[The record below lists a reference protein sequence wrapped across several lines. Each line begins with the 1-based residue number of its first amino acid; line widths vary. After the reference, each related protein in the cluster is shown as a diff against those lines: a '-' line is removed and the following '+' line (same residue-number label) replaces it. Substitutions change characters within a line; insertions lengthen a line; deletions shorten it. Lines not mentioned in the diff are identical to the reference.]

1 MEKKSYVDMPV
12 DDLSATELPLTS
24 EIRSQEVGGRAIER
38 AERKE

>member
-1 MEKKSYVDMPV
+1 MEEKRYTEIPV
-12 DDLSATELPLTS
+12 DDLTATELPLTS